1 MFNKEDSEWM
11 KNNLLHLLEETHH
24 LKCRIHYRD
33 FEVGSVFY
41 ESMSDSIYTSYKN
54 IAVYSKN
61 FLNSG
66 YCQYELHQ
74 AEQRLLSKND
84 DSLVIIR
91 IDEADLRKL
100 PEGLRNRSV
109 IDYDSSLERPHWEKK
124 LLKFLNVRDDSGKPR
139 ATAHAKQ
146 NSEDNKNSNADHT
159 MTVSTANNGRVRTH
173 IDRLNSTNSTDTE
186 VSFV

>member
-1 MFNKEDSEWM
+1 MFNKKDSDWM

-33 FEVGSVFY
+33 FDVGSVFF

-61 FLNSG
+61 FVNSP
-66 YCQYELHQ
+66 YCQYELQQ

-84 DSLVIIR
+84 DSLVIIK

-100 PEGLRNRSV
+100 PEGLRYRSV
-109 IDYDSSLERPHWEKK
+109 IDYDSSLERPHWKKK
-124 LLKFLNVRDDSGKPR
+124 LLKFLNVPDYSCKPR
-139 ATAHAKQ
+139 ATVEQ
-146 NSEDNKNSNADHT
+146 NSEGINNSNTGHT
-159 MTVSTANNGRVRTH
+159 MTVSTVDDGRVRTH
-173 IDRLNSTNSTDTE
+173 YNRLNSTNSTDTE